1 MANPRQVRVE
11 IKYDGT
17 DGKIKVASTVSTA
30 SESIT
35 EGGINYT
42 VVRGDTLW
50 AIAKKHL
57 GEGSRYTVIYDAN
70 KETIE
75 ATAKAHGKPNSDH
88 GHWIW
93 AGEVLFIPI
102 GTTEASR
109 SSYLSS
115 GQSTREKLG
124 NKIERQLSSF
134 SYTDVASGQ
143 SDSVSL
149 TMHDIGKEWMGAYM
163 PQRGASLGAKIVP
176 KEWEKLDPL
185 DCGRFVL
192 DDISFSGPQ
201 ITCSIGGVSVPAMD
215 DFKSLPRTQTYEKT
229 TVRQIASQVASRAK
243 ISLVYEASDVQIA
256 EIEQKKKTDSAFLYE
271 LCEKYGLAMK
281 VYNKKIVIFDM
292 AAYESKKAVLTLEEG
307 KNLIDWSYNTTV
319 DGTYTGV
326 ELSYTDPDKSTIK
339 VTIGTQGRMYS
350 LNTQASSRYD
360 AELQAEAKVNEANRS
375 AETMTVSV
383 FPCSLVATQ
392 CVNIKGL
399 GRIDGKYFIDKIK
412 HDIGS
417 SGYKMQLTLHKVQKL
432 IKA

>member
-11 IKYDGT
+11 IKYNGT
-17 DGKIKVASTVSTA
+17 DEKVKVASAISTVS
-30 SESIT
+30 ENIT
-35 EGGINYT
+35 NGGINYT
-42 VVRGDTLW
+42 VVKGDTLW
-50 AIAKKHL
+50 AIAKKYL

-70 KETIE
+70 KDVIE
-75 ATAKAHGKPNSDH
+75 ATARAHGKPDSDH

-93 AGEVLFIPI
+93 AGEVLFIPMS
-102 GTTEASR
+102 TSDVQKT
-109 SSYLSS
+109 SYLSS
-115 GQSTREKLG
+115 GKSAKEKLG

-176 KEWEKLDPL
+176 KEWDKLDTL
-185 DCGRFVL
+185 DCGKFVL

-201 ITCSIGGVSVPAMD
+201 ISCTIGGVSVPAMD

-229 TVRQIASQVASRAK
+229 TIRQIASQVASRAK

-256 EIEQKKKTDSAFLYE
+256 EIEQKKKTDSAFLYD
-271 LCEKYGLAMK
+271 LCDKYGLAMK
-281 VYNKKIVIFDM
+281 VYNHKIVIFDM
-292 AAYESKKAVLTLEEG
+292 AAYEEKKAVHTLEAG
-307 KNLIDWSYNTTV
+307 KNLESWSYNTTV

-339 VTIGTQGRMYS
+339 VTIGKQGRMYS

-383 FPCSLVATQ
+383 FPCTLVATQ

-399 GRIDGKYFIDKIK
+399 GNIDGKYFVDKIK

-417 SGYKMQLTLHKVQKL
+417 SGYKMQLTLHKVQKP